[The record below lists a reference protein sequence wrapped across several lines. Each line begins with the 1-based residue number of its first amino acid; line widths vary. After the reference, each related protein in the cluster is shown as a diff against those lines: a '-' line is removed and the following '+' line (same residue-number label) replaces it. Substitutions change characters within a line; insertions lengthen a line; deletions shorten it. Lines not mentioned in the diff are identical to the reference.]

1 MTGKFTFL
9 SKLFMVQCF
18 CLKLESIFTFFGTNI
33 CSSNLQIFS
42 TYLNTVVSV
51 KCNVASIAC
60 AQARIVDNK
69 ILGELKKIWNLG
81 ELHIYVETTRSS
93 FCLFSLTSFL
103 IKAKTTLWIYSRHQK
118 SGLDSAAAKKM
129 WTWWS
134 FAVYKIVSPVGFH
147 VASLITVNNLT
158 L

>member
-1 MTGKFTFL
+1 
-9 SKLFMVQCF
+9 MVQCF
-18 CLKLESIFTFFGTNI
+18 CLKSKSIFTFFGTNI
-33 CSSNLQIFS
+33 CSSNLQIFIIC
-42 TYLNTVVSV
+42 LNTMVSV
-51 KCNVASIAC
+51 NCNAAFIAC

-69 ILGELKKIWNLG
+69 ILGELKKMWNLR

-118 SGLDSAAAKKM
+118 SRLIPPLQKKM
-129 WTWWS
+129 WAWWS